1 MFSWWK
7 FFSQKRGF
15 CGFVRENANYH
26 LLVLERKSNA
36 FLRLGK
42 RNAWERLCFRGGN
55 SSTRNV
61 AFVVLLVATLFTGF

>member
-15 CGFVRENANYH
+15 YGFVRENANYH

-36 FLRLGK
+36 FLRLEK
-42 RNAWERLCFRGGN
+42 RNMWERFCFRGGN
-55 SSTRNV
+55 SSARNV
-61 AFVVLLVATLFTGF
+61 AFVVLSVAELFTSF

>member
-15 CGFVRENANYH
+15 CGFIRENANYH

-36 FLRLGK
+36 FLCLRK
-42 RNAWERLCFRGGN
+42 RNVWECFYFRGGN
-55 SSTRNV
+55 YSARNV
-61 AFVVLLVATLFTGF
+61 AFVVSLVATLFIGF

>member
-1 MFSWWK
+1 MLSWWK

-36 FLRLGK
+36 FLRLRK
-42 RNAWERLCFRGGN
+42 RNMWERFCFRGGN
-55 SSTRNV
+55 SSGGNV
-61 AFVVLLVATLFTGF
+61 ALVVLFLATLLTGF